1 MLLVASCSLGMQAAP
16 SRRTERNFYLRQ
28 TLQPPWTDTLSHYV
42 AISNDVR
49 LCVIICN
56 NVILCSTLMLQINKT
71 SGSPLFFFNQSGKR
85 HLSWS
90 SDVLPC
96 THHRAMILG
105 FFLIMH
111 SEQAGS
117 SVCYAIYGFWLSLRP
132 CMSRLYPSPRP
143 RRVWK
148 IKVNRALE
156 TVFSLFLHSAA

>member
-42 AISNDVR
+42 AICNDVR

-56 NVILCSTLMLQINKT
+56 NVILCSILMRQINKT

-105 FFLIMH
+105 FFFNNALGTSRFFRLLRYLRVLAISGTMYVPFLQYKWTLKLAHNFMCYTNLEIWSHIM
-111 SEQAGS
+111 
-117 SVCYAIYGFWLSLRP
+117 SLR
-132 CMSRLYPSPRP
+132 
-143 RRVWK
+143 
-148 IKVNRALE
+148 
-156 TVFSLFLHSAA
+156 